1 MDQSFSVALDKVG
14 TVVSMYAYTLVR
26 TMPKQPSNP
35 SSEPI
40 GDILRRHRVEEIGL
54 GLREMAKVL
63 KVAPAHVTDLEL
75 GRRTPSEGLLLRIA
89 DVYRIDI
96 AVLRAGWQKPDEVVK
111 EVATQDPTAAAKV
124 PEFLRTARDLSPDQ
138 WERII
143 KQAKRMTEKKE
154 GQS

>member
-1 MDQSFSVALDKVG
+1 
-14 TVVSMYAYTLVR
+14 MYAYTLVR
-26 TMPKQPSNP
+26 PMPKQPP
-35 SSEPI
+35 KPASEPI
-40 GDILRRHRVEEIGL
+40 GDILRRQRIEELGL
-54 GLREMAKVL
+54 GLREIAKVL

-89 DVYRIDI
+89 EVYRIDI

-138 WERII
+138 WEKII
-143 KQAKRMTEKKE
+143 KQAKRMTDKKE
-154 GQS
+154 GNP